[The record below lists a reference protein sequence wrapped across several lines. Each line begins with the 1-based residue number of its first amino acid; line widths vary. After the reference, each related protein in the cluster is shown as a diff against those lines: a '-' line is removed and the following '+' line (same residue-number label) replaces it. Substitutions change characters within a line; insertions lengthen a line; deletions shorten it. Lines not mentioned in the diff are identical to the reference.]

1 LTAAERAVAPVLFAT
16 LRETVRALAGGVV
29 AADALATAR
38 EGLAA
43 AGFGVDYLALVDGSE
58 LAPIETAQAGA
69 RLIVAARLGA
79 VRLLDNVGMG

>member
-1 LTAAERAVAPVLFAT
+1 
-16 LRETVRALAGGVV
+16 
-29 AADALATAR
+29 
-38 EGLAA
+38 
-43 AGFGVDYLALVDGSE
+43 VDYLALVDGSE